1 MINQPVTIYYAKKDE
16 MIPFMAAQEMY
27 RYLKNFTFNEMTITG
42 NHAHIEI
49 CSNAFLKVLQ
59 QYK

>member
-27 RYLKNFTFNEMTITG
+27 RYLKNFTFNEMAIM
-42 NHAHIEI
+42 HILR
-49 CSNAFLKVLQ
+49 AVQMPF
-59 QYK
+59 